1 MPACGSRVV
10 NGYGATSG
18 VARVS
23 RVSSRL
29 LPTLGAPTTTYCPA
43 PCLGILWLT
52 PTFLGCLRSRST
64 SSLASLILVF
74 RSAWSF
80 SEALCLGTR
89 EYIFFRQARR
99 SSAVWAFL
107 Y

>member
-1 MPACGSRVV
+1 MPACGSCVV

-23 RVSSRL
+23 LVSRQL
-29 LPTLGAPTTTYCPA
+29 LPVFGPPSTIYWPA

-52 PTFLGCLRSRST
+52 PTFFGLLRSCST
-64 SSLASLILVF
+64 SFLASLMRVL

-80 SEALCLGTR
+80 SLALCLGKR
-89 EYIFFRQARR
+89 EYIFLRQANR
-99 SSAVWAFL
+99 SSAVCARL
-107 Y
+107 